1 MNVANGDSGKAYLV
15 LIGQISEEE
24 LDYHF
29 GPFSALHD
37 FWLITYYLFLL
48 YLFPNIINKNE
59 S

>member
-1 MNVANGDSGKAYLV
+1 MNVANGDSAKAYLV

-37 FWLITYYLFLL
+37 F
-48 YLFPNIINKNE
+48 
-59 S
+59 